1 MTDPRATAR
10 ELLDEWNRYKV
21 AKPRNHALD
30 IQYEKDQ
37 LSKWAELLHRNMLW
51 GTDLIEI
58 TENCHQF
65 QTRLSRFKDNIIIE
79 LLTHGSV

>member
-1 MTDPRATAR
+1 MTDPKATAR
-10 ELLDEWNRYKV
+10 ELLNEWNRYKV

-37 LSKWAELLHRNMLW
+37 LSRWAETLRGNMLW
-51 GTDLIEI
+51 STDLTEI
-58 TENCHQF
+58 TENCYQF

-79 LLTHGSV
+79 LLTNGSA